1 MRARSEPGA
10 RRSAWPRL
18 AALPRLVLKRARSG
32 PGARRSAWP
41 ALAALPGLV
50 LMRLAVR
57 VTQARHRERRGRR
70 ERVALAVVLAI
81 GVLLRVWFLLVWRP
95 ALTGYSDSGIYFQ
108 DAHQG
113 VWTDPI
119 RTVGYGMLLV
129 ALHWIIASLLFVTVL
144 QHLMGL
150 AAAVLLFAAVR
161 AIGGPSWLGVIPAA
175 ALALDGDE
183 LFIEHAALSEA
194 AYILLLAAMI
204 YAGVRAWRSGRWRW
218 AVLAGLCA
226 GLGVWDRGA
235 GVSLLPIVPLWL
247 LFCRRRPTRATLVLA
262 VLAAAVSL
270 VVVEGYIQWREQVSG
285 LSGLTTN
292 GNWNLY
298 ARVAPWADCSKF
310 SPPAGTEALCQ
321 STPVAQRTMRSG
333 EAYIYDA
340 SSPAVALLG
349 PAYDV
354 SSDPYAMSRLWE
366 FSISAIEGQPGAYL
380 NAVWQDMIRLV
391 DPNHPSYGDL
401 SATHFIDFLLY
412 GPDYHSGQNEFVS
425 YWQDLLYPHEK
436 VHKGDITPLLDWER
450 LTRLQGPLM
459 VVLLLLCLGA
469 PWLAVRE
476 TRAGARLLALIV
488 LVLLLFPILSKGYD
502 YRFVI
507 PALGPLYACAALGGH
522 GLYVRLARARAR
534 RRAAGEPSGAT
545 LQGT

>member
-1 MRARSEPGA
+1 MCARSEPGA
-10 RRSAWPRL
+10 LSRAWPR
-18 AALPRLVLKRARSG
+18 
-32 PGARRSAWP
+32 
-41 ALAALPGLV
+41 LAALPGLV

-57 VTQARHRERRGRR
+57 VTQARHRERRRR
-70 ERVALAVVLAI
+70 GERIALAIVLAI

-108 DAHQG
+108 DAYQG

-129 ALHWIIASLLFVTVL
+129 ALHWIVASLLFVTVL

-150 AAAVLLFAAVR
+150 AAAVLLFAALR
-161 AIGGPSWLGVIPAA
+161 AIGGPAWLGVIPAA

-204 YAGVRAWRSGRWRW
+204 YTGVRAWRSGRWRW
-218 AVLAGLCA
+218 AALAGLCA

-247 LFCRRRPTRATLVLA
+247 LFCRRRPTRATLALA

-270 VVVEGYIQWREQVSG
+270 VVVEGYIQWREQASG

-298 ARVAPWADCSKF
+298 ARVAPWANCSKF

-333 EAYIYDA
+333 EDYIYDT
-340 SSPAVALLG
+340 SSPAVQLLG
-349 PAYDV
+349 PAYEV
-354 SSDPYAMSRLWE
+354 SSDPYASSRLWE

-380 NAVWQDMIRLV
+380 NAVWQDTIRLV

-401 SATHFIDFLLY
+401 SASQFIDFLLY

-425 YWQDLLYPHEK
+425 YWQGLLYPHEK
-436 VHKGDITPLLDWER
+436 VHKGDIAPLLDWER

-459 VVLLLLCLGA
+459 VVLLLLSLSA

-507 PALGPLYACAALGGH
+507 PALGPLYAGAALGGH
-522 GLYVRLARARAR
+522 GLWVRVGRLRAR
-534 RRAAGEPSGAT
+534 RRACGEPPGAT
-545 LQGT
+545 LQGN

>member
-1 MRARSEPGA
+1 MGARSE
-10 RRSAWPRL
+10 RRLREGAWPGL
-18 AALPRLVLKRARSG
+18 AALAGVVLTRARG
-32 PGARRSAWP
+32 EPGANRRAWP
-41 ALAALPGLV
+41 TLAALPGLV
-50 LMRLAVR
+50 LMALAVR
-57 VTQARHRERRGRR
+57 VTRARQRERRHRR
-70 ERVALAVVLAI
+70 ERIALAIVLAL

-108 DAHQG
+108 DAYQG
-113 VWTDPI
+113 VWSDPI
-119 RTVGYGMLLV
+119 RTVGYGMLLA
-129 ALHWIIASLLFVTVL
+129 ALHWIVASLLFVTVL

-150 AAAVLLFAAVR
+150 LAALLLFAAVR
-161 AIGGPSWLGVIPAA
+161 AIGGPSWLGVVPAA

-218 AVLAGLCA
+218 AALAGLCA

-235 GVSLLPIVPLWL
+235 GLSLLPIVPLWL
-247 LFCRRRPTRATLVLA
+247 LFCRRRPTRATLTLA

-270 VVVEGYIQWREQVSG
+270 VVVEGYVQWRERESG

-298 ARVAPWADCSKF
+298 ARVAPWADCSEF

-321 STPVAQRTMRSG
+321 STPVAKRTLGSG

-349 PAYDV
+349 PAFQV

-366 FSISAIEGQPGAYL
+366 FSISAIEGQSGAYL
-380 NAVWQDMIRLV
+380 NAVWQDAIRLV
-391 DPNHPSYGDL
+391 DPSHPSYGDL
-401 SATHFIDFLLY
+401 SATSFIDFLLY
-412 GPDYHSGQNEFVS
+412 GPDYHSGKNAFVS
-425 YWQDLLYPHEK
+425 VWQHRLYPLER
-436 VHKGDITPLLDWER
+436 VHRGDIGPLLDWER

-459 VVLLLLCLGA
+459 VVLLVLCLSA
-469 PWLAVRE
+469 PWLAVGE
-476 TRAGARLLALIV
+476 ARAGARLLTLIV

-507 PALGPLYACAALGGH
+507 PALGPLYASAALGGH
-522 GLYVRLARARAR
+522 GLCVQFARWRAR
-534 RRAAGEPSGAT
+534 RSAAGEPPRAT